1 MTPKQARLGVDIFT
15 ALVIASVGL
24 ALASLTWRLQGY
36 AGDQPVASPVAPG
49 TARGSDVASVL
60 ALAPF
65 GMVSGL
71 PVEVAGGALTLRAIF
86 AASIPA
92 DSVALIAGPDGQV
105 IAFRIGEA
113 TPGGVV
119 EGIEPEQV
127 MLRTGTGIR
136 ILSFNP
142 DTTASGVLSPSG
154 AAGVLAV
161 PTQMPAAVPVGVDA
175 IRALI
180 PKSAQ
185 PVPQV
190 TAQPRPPEI
199 VPSPTAPAR

>member
-15 ALVIASVGL
+15 AVVIASVGL
-24 ALASLTWRLQGY
+24 TLANLTWRLQGY
-36 AGDQPVASPVAPG
+36 AGNEPVASPVAPG
-49 TARGSDVASVL
+49 GSRGSDVASVL

-65 GMVSGL
+65 GLVSGL
-71 PVEVAGGALTLRAIF
+71 PVEVADGALTLRAIF

-105 IAFRIGEA
+105 IAFGIGES
-113 TPGGVV
+113 TPGGVI
-119 EGIEPEQV
+119 EGIEPERV

-142 DTTASGVLSPSG
+142 DTTISGVSAPSG
-154 AAGVLAV
+154 VAV
-161 PTQMPAAVPVGVDA
+161 PTQVPPAVPVGVDA

-180 PKSAQ
+180 PKSAL
-185 PVPQV
+185 PVPEV
-190 TAQPRPPEI
+190 TAPPRPPET
-199 VPSPTAPAR
+199 VPPPTAPAR

>member
-1 MTPKQARLGVDIFT
+1 MIPKQARLGVDIFT

-36 AGDQPVASPVAPG
+36 AGDEPVSSPVAPG
-49 TARGSDVASVL
+49 GSRGGDVATVL

-65 GMVSGL
+65 GLVSGL

-105 IAFRIGEA
+105 VAFGIGEA

-119 EGIEPEQV
+119 EGIEPERV

-142 DTTASGVLSPSG
+142 DTTASGALSPPGS
-154 AAGVLAV
+154 AGVIAV
-161 PTQMPAAVPVGVDA
+161 PTQVPAAVPVGVEA

-185 PVPQV
+185 PVPEA
-190 TAQPRPPEI
+190 TAPLRPPET
-199 VPSPTAPAR
+199 VPPSTAPAR